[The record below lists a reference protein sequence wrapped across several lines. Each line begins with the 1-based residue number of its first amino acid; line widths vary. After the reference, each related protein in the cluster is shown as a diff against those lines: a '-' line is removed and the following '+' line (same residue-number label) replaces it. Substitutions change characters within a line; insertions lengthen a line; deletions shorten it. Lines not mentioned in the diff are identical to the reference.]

1 MHKQYFYRLI
11 RLLFLSEFSEDLS
24 EDAKK
29 QTNKTKNSENM
40 ESHQWLG
47 KRSHIIILYTII

>member
-11 RLLFLSEFSEDLS
+11 WLLFFVCVFRRSFRRCE
-24 EDAKK
+24 K
-29 QTNKTKNSENM
+29 TNKTKNSENM

-47 KRSHIIILYTII
+47 KRSHI